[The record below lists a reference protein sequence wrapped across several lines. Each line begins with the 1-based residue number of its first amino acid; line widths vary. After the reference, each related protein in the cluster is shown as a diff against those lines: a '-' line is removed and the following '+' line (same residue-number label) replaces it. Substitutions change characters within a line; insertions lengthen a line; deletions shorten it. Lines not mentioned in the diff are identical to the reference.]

1 MNQLA
6 FFMFFLYV
14 RSFEFYRYPRDF
26 DDGKRDYKSDDE
38 LNLDEL
44 NRKEEEQL
52 LGKYYQ
58 VEAKYFLERQT
69 FL

>member
-6 FFMFFLYV
+6 FFMLFLYV
-14 RSFEFYRYPRDF
+14 RSFQFYRYPRDF
-26 DDGKRDYKSDDE
+26 DDEKRDYKSDDE

-52 LGKYYQ
+52 LSKHYQ
-58 VEAKYFLERQT
+58 VEAKYFLERRT

>member
-6 FFMFFLYV
+6 FLMLFLYV
-14 RSFEFYRYPRDF
+14 RSFEFYRYPKDF
-26 DDGKRDYKSDDE
+26 GDEKRDYKSDDE
-38 LNLDEL
+38 LDLDKL

-52 LGKYYQ
+52 LSKHYQ

-69 FL
+69 FW